1 MLPPERKRAWQA
13 KRVFFLTPQVMSNDL
28 SRGAFPALDVKCL
41 VIDEAHKAT
50 GNHAYCQA
58 STRAVFFPKRLY
70 VTKSIILSRKKIY
83 NFCNGA
89 SGNPQHYNVT
99 AISPPPPL
107 PPIKKT
113 IVVIFAGRERIGPA

>member
-13 KRVFFLTPQVMSNDL
+13 KRVFFLTPQVISNDL

-58 STRAVFFPKRLY
+58 STRVISFQKRMH
-70 VTKSIILSRKKIY
+70 VSQK
-83 NFCNGA
+83 
-89 SGNPQHYNVT
+89 V
-99 AISPPPPL
+99 
-107 PPIKKT
+107 
-113 IVVIFAGRERIGPA
+113 

>member
-58 STRAVFFPKRLY
+58 STRVISFQKRMH
-70 VTKSIILSRKKIY
+70 VSQKVCRVPTDQ
-83 NFCNGA
+83 
-89 SGNPQHYNVT
+89 GNQG
-99 AISPPPPL
+99 IQG
-107 PPIKKT
+107 K
-113 IVVIFAGRERIGPA
+113 F